1 MTQEQINYM
10 KEKLIKLKKED
21 MSGKMTM
28 GEYLTEIILISNIYV
43 QEVNKAILPLSDA
56 TEPIAV
62 AALLYLAKTMKTQ
75 MSAEAIDIAER
86 IEKLMESSFA
96 MRRERKKTL
105 SKSVFLVKIHN
116 ILYFSSKLSIPL
128 FAIFFKGTTVHEEE
142 IYR

>member
-1 MTQEQINYM
+1 MTQEQVNYM
-10 KEKLIKLKKED
+10 KNKLIQLKNED

-62 AALLYLAKTMKTQ
+62 AALLYFAKTMKTQ

-96 MRRERKKTL
+96 MRREIKKD
-105 SKSVFLVKIHN
+105 
-116 ILYFSSKLSIPL
+116 
-128 FAIFFKGTTVHEEE
+128 A
-142 IYR
+142 